1 MQQKQNLTIQIPSQ
15 NPVCF
20 LNYCK
25 MKKNL
30 QSGFVFII
38 VITICS
44 FAFPKAI
51 KAQSQDGLLAE
62 NVSFTSKSQ
71 EVLSDF
77 HSDNFKLIKL
87 NYVNDYENIYT
98 EEEQQFLKLLVMDFE
113 KRTSI
118 QINIVT
124 FDFSMIVK
132 NDSSAV
138 AFSFPDS
145 IYTDEDGN
153 NKIIVKI
160 CVDRRMIQIDGL
172 DKTSKL
178 ISPHQSK
185 KIINS
190 AFLPFFQKRKI
201 FEGSI
206 NGLKALMKELRSK
219 QINKD

>member
-1 MQQKQNLTIQIPSQ
+1 
-15 NPVCF
+15 
-20 LNYCK
+20 
-25 MKKNL
+25 MKKKL
-30 QSGFVFII
+30 RSGFVFII

-44 FAFPKAI
+44 FAFPKEI
-51 KAQSQDGLLAE
+51 NAQSQDGLLAE
-62 NVSFTSKSQ
+62 NVNFSPKNT
-71 EVLSDF
+71 EALSNS
-77 HSDNFKLIKL
+77 HSDNFKPIKL
-87 NYVNDYENIYT
+87 DYVSDYENIYT
-98 EEEQQFLKLLVMDFE
+98 EDELQFLKLLVMDFE
-113 KRTSI
+113 KKTSI

-145 IYTDEDGN
+145 LYTEENGN

-160 CVDRRMIQIDGL
+160 CVDRRMIQIDGI

-178 ISPHQSK
+178 ISPHRSK

-190 AFLPFFQKRKI
+190 AFLPFFEKRKI

-206 NGLKALMKELRSK
+206 NGLKALMRELKAK
-219 QINKD
+219 QISKP

>member
-1 MQQKQNLTIQIPSQ
+1 
-15 NPVCF
+15 
-20 LNYCK
+20 
-25 MKKNL
+25 MKKKL

-38 VITICS
+38 ITICC
-44 FAFPKAI
+44 FAFPKAV

-62 NVSFTSKSQ
+62 NVSFSQ
-71 EVLSDF
+71 KNTEALSNS
-77 HSDNFKLIKL
+77 HSDNLKLIKL
-87 NYVNDYENIYT
+87 DYVNDYENIYT
-98 EEEQQFLKLLVMDFE
+98 EDELQFLKLLVMDFE
-113 KRTSI
+113 KKTSI

-145 IYTDEDGN
+145 LYTEEDGN

-160 CVDRRMIQIDGL
+160 CVDRRMIQIDGV

-178 ISPHQSK
+178 ISPHQTK

-206 NGLKALMKELRSK
+206 NGLKALMKELKSK
-219 QINKD
+219 QISKA

>member
-1 MQQKQNLTIQIPSQ
+1 
-15 NPVCF
+15 
-20 LNYCK
+20 
-25 MKKNL
+25 MKKKL

-44 FAFPKAI
+44 FAFPKKI

-62 NVSFTSKSQ
+62 NVNFSPKNT
-71 EVLSDF
+71 EALSNS
-77 HSDNFKLIKL
+77 HSDNFKPIKL

-98 EEEQQFLKLLVMDFE
+98 EDELQFLKLLVMDFE
-113 KRTSI
+113 KKTSI

-145 IYTDEDGN
+145 LYTDEDGN
-153 NKIIVKI
+153 KVIVKI
-160 CVDRRMIQIDGL
+160 CVDRRMIQIDGI

-206 NGLKALMKELRSK
+206 NGLKALMKELKSK
-219 QINKD
+219 QISKA

>member
-1 MQQKQNLTIQIPSQ
+1 
-15 NPVCF
+15 
-20 LNYCK
+20 
-25 MKKNL
+25 MKKIL
-30 QSGFVFII
+30 QPGFVFI
-38 VITICS
+38 ITICS

-51 KAQSQDGLLAE
+51 KAQSQDSFLAE
-62 NVSFTSKSQ
+62 NVNF
-71 EVLSDF
+71 VLKDPATLSNF
-77 HSDNFKLIKL
+77 HSGDFKPIKL

-98 EEEQQFLKLLVMDFE
+98 EDEMQFLKLLVMDFE
-113 KRTSI
+113 KKTSI

-132 NDSSAV
+132 NDSSEV

-145 IYTDEDGN
+145 IYVDEDGN
-153 NKIIVKI
+153 NKVIVKI
-160 CVDRRMIQIDGL
+160 CVDRRMIQIDGIN
-172 DKTSKL
+172 KTSKL

-206 NGLKALMKELRSK
+206 NGLKALMKELKAK
-219 QINKD
+219 QISKD

>member
-1 MQQKQNLTIQIPSQ
+1 
-15 NPVCF
+15 
-20 LNYCK
+20 
-25 MKKNL
+25 MKKKL

-38 VITICS
+38 VISICS
-44 FAFPKAI
+44 FAFPKEI

-62 NVSFTSKSQ
+62 NVGFFPRNT
-71 EVLSDF
+71 EALSNS
-77 HSDNFKLIKL
+77 HSDNFKPIKL

-98 EEEQQFLKLLVMDFE
+98 EDELQFLKLLVMDFE
-113 KRTSI
+113 KKTSI

-132 NDSSAV
+132 NDSSEV

-145 IYTDEDGN
+145 IYTEEDGN
-153 NKIIVKI
+153 NKVIVKI
-160 CVDRRMIQIDGL
+160 CVDRRMIQIDGI

-219 QINKD
+219 QISKD